1 MRAVRPALV
10 WGEVRLHGSSLVV
23 VEEVRAVRL
32 ADELDRVRACTTLG
46 GLRAVAKVGLPE
58 AGCPVD
64 LDSKAAAPD
73 DEPFDWRTY
82 DGFLAGTWP
91 PLPTLEIERAL
102 GREGVY
108 ALEIAVGDGEIRK
121 EESMGHGSG
130 WRVDEHHHALL
141 ARVAAERDLG
151 LRHDQPLIDRLA
163 RDEDWCWPEPRPDE
177 AQAPAGGR

>member
-1 MRAVRPALV
+1 MTCAVAQFSTCC
-10 WGEVRLHGSSLVV
+10 SSATSDTATACRGRVP
-23 VEEVRAVRL
+23 
-32 ADELDRVRACTTLG
+32 LDCSTTLK
-46 GLRAVAKVGLPE
+46 R
-58 AGCPVD
+58 
-64 LDSKAAAPD
+64 
-73 DEPFDWRTY
+73 WTTRTC